1 MVKLF
6 QQDRL
11 ITNLQKREFVIL
23 SSVTGAMSS
32 LADVI
37 STVAMCYFLASH
49 RSGFRKT
56 RQLIRILIFYTVN
69 RGVLVTACQI
79 VIFVAFAINQIALW
93 WMPPHLILSKLHVIT
108 LLALLNSRKKMRSQ
122 DDGTLLSTLA
132 TDSSATGSSYGAR
145 AKDKPKPQQRYTYR
159 IPRKHEHSDGAP
171 SEPSAL
177 EFNVLSLPSTQS
189 ELDFG
194 NDEDGEGSH
203 EQAKGIV

>member
-108 LLALLNSRKKMRSQ
+108 LLALLNSRKKMRAR
-122 DDGTLLSTLA
+122 DDDTLGSLA
-132 TDSSATGSSYGAR
+132 TDSSGTGSSYGAR
-145 AKDKPKPQQRYTYR
+145 AKDKPKPQQRYSYR
-159 IPRKHEHSDGAP
+159 IPRKHEHSDRAP
-171 SEPSAL
+171 SEPSAIA
-177 EFNVLSLPSTQS
+177 FNVLSLPSNHS

-194 NDEDGEGSH
+194 NDKDGEGSH
-203 EQAKGIV
+203 EHSKGTV